1 MDLLVLDFHRAGLFL
16 EEELREE
23 MREQYIKH
31 HSFRYGYRVSQAIR
45 DPEEERRLLERMA
58 RDSLIQE
65 AEARIRGY
73 SLKTGRSVRV

>member
-23 MREQYIKH
+23 MREQYIRH
-31 HSFRYGYRVSQAIR
+31 HSFRHGPRVGAMRS
-45 DPEEERRLLERMA
+45 PEEEGRLLERMA

-65 AEARIRGY
+65 AEAQIRGY